1 MPIQLPRRVPPTPR
15 SQPRLGRWTAVI
27 ATVVLVTSSLLSARP
42 AEAGPLG
49 AQTPA
54 IPGKVAMG
62 SVPSAA
68 KPTTTAVVP
77 GRSVRLSVHFKFW
90 KGGQGNAHSKRSKR
104 AVTRPAKPT
113 PTPTTEIPTPLTQQ
127 PTSGWPSVG
136 NTGVPSGVTLTSYT
150 GPQTITVNGTEI
162 RNKVVTGTLTIRA
175 SGVRI
180 VNTRIQGHVVL
191 RSPKT
196 NDYSFT
202 IIDSEVH
209 QPARVGGTDTG
220 ILAGNF
226 RATRIEV
233 TGGRRSIYCAYNCVV
248 EDSLVHRQASGRGN
262 DAHFSGIRMEQ
273 NGIFRHNTLICEAE
287 DRGCSAPLTG
297 YGDFAP
303 VQNNL
308 IENNLFIGGQGGG
321 AAVCA
326 YGGSS
331 GASGGKPYG
340 SQARNIRFVNNVFAK
355 GRTGK
360 CGHHGPIAHFDPSRS
375 NNVWSGNRWDDG
387 QFVSSR
393 GISTGG

>member
-1 MPIQLPRRVPPTPR
+1 MPIQFPRRVPPTPR
-15 SQPRLGRWTAVI
+15 SQPRLGRWSAVI
-27 ATVVLVTSSLLSARP
+27 ATVVLVATSLLSARP
-42 AEAGPLG
+42 AEATPLG

-54 IPGKVAMG
+54 APGKVAMG

-68 KPTTTAVVP
+68 KPTTTAFVP
-77 GRSVRLSVHFKFW
+77 GRSAMLSVHFKFW
-90 KGGQGNAHSKRSKR
+90 KRGEGNTHSKRSER

-113 PTPTTEIPTPLTQQ
+113 PTPTAAGQPTKPTPTLRTEIPTPPTQQ

-175 SGVRI
+175 AGVRI
-180 VNTRIQGHVVL
+180 VNTRIHGHVVL

-287 DRGCSAPLTG
+287 GRGCSAPLTG

-331 GASGGKPYG
+331 GASGSKPYG
-340 SQARNIRFVNNVFAK
+340 SQARNIRFVNNVF
-355 GRTGK
+355 
-360 CGHHGPIAHFDPSRS
+360 
-375 NNVWSGNRWDDG
+375 
-387 QFVSSR
+387 
-393 GISTGG
+393 